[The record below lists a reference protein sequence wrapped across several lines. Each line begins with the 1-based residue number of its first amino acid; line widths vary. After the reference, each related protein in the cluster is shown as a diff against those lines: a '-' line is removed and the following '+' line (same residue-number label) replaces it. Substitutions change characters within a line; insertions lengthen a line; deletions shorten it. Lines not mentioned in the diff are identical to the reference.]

1 MTRFFSPL
9 SSLALATLLA
19 APALAQ
25 TVTPIGTI
33 QGSGPTATAGTYTV
47 EAVVTGLYSYLSPAG
62 FYVQND
68 AATADG
74 DPATSDALF
83 VVQPNA
89 TVAVGDRVR
98 ISGTVSERTG
108 TPSFGQ
114 AVLSSPSITT
124 LGTGAALPAFTL
136 LDNATFSN
144 TSLEQ
149 YEGMRVQFA
158 APLTVADVSSVKTQG
173 SLVLSTR
180 GLAYQ
185 PTQLVDPND
194 DPAAGTSSTGNTN
207 APAVTAYTT
216 ETATKT
222 ITLDDGRAATNQIPT
237 PYLDATLGTVRVG
250 STVASLRGIISY
262 KSTKYFL
269 QPLPGADAPV
279 VRVTRPGVPT
289 FAPHDVTLASF
300 NVLNYFN
307 GDGAGGG
314 FPTSRGATTLADFRR
329 QRQKIIA
336 AITQLNPDVAGL
348 MEIEND
354 GTGPASAIQ
363 DLLAGLN
370 AATAPGTYALIDDGA
385 TRQPNTSDLIRCA
398 IIYKPAA
405 VAPVGGVL
413 LSTSSA
419 FERSP
424 VAQVFAT
431 PAGQQFAFVVNHFKS
446 KASGSG
452 ANADQGDGQGASN
465 LRRTQQAQALIQ
477 FFNNTVRP
485 AGTQNII
492 SVGDYNANY
501 EEDPLDVLRA
511 AGLLTPA
518 PATSISY
525 VFNGLSGS
533 LDHAVVTPNLAN
545 AVEIH
550 KWNINSVEPEF
561 LEYDVAGPATDTL
574 SAFRSSDHDPVAIGL
589 TFSAIITA
597 TTPAAKAAT
606 WSVYPNPTADAFT
619 LDVAPTLAEGHLTVD
634 VISAQGQ
641 KLLHLHGLLPEV
653 QQELSRRSA
662 GLAAGLYVVRL
673 RGEDFQQ
680 TRRVTKL

>member
-1 MTRFFSPL
+1 MRFLP
-9 SSLALATLLA
+9 SLLLPTLALLA

-33 QGSGPTATAGTYTV
+33 QGNGGTATAGTFTI
-47 EAVVTGLYSYLSPAG
+47 EAVVTAVYPGLSPAG

-83 VVQPNA
+83 VIQNNPSVSIGDRLRITG
-89 TVAVGDRVR
+89 TVAER
-98 ISGTVSERTG
+98 IT

-114 AVLSSPSITT
+114 AVLSTPAITP
-124 LGTGAALPAFTL
+124 LGSGAALPAFVP

-144 TSLEQ
+144 AAIEQ

-158 APLTVADVSSVKTQG
+158 APLTVADVSGLKSQG
-173 SLVLSTR
+173 TLLLSAR
-180 GLAYQ
+180 GLVYQ
-185 PTQLVDPND
+185 PTQVVDPND
-194 DPAAGTSSTGNTN
+194 DPATGTSSTGSTN
-207 APAVTAYTT
+207 ATAVTDYA
-216 ETATKT
+216 AANSTKT
-222 ITLDDGRAATNQIPT
+222 LGLDDGRGGSNQQPL
-237 PYLDATLGTVRVG
+237 PYLDPVSNTVRVG
-250 STVASLRGIISY
+250 GTVTSLRGILGY
-262 KSTKYFL
+262 RTNKYVI

-279 VRVTRPGVPT
+279 VSSPRPAPPT
-289 FAPHDVTLASF
+289 FAQADVKLASF

-307 GDGAGGG
+307 GDGQGGG
-314 FPTSRGATTLADFRR
+314 FPTSRGARTLADFRR

-336 AITQLNPDVAGL
+336 AITQLNPDAAGL

-354 GTGPASAIQ
+354 GTGPGSAIQ

-370 AATAPGTYALIDDGA
+370 AATAPGTYALIDDGLL
-385 TRQPNTSDLIRCA
+385 RQPNTSDLIRCA

-405 VAPVGGVL
+405 LTPVGGVL
-413 LSTSSA
+413 LSTSSV

-424 VAQVFAT
+424 VAQVFRT
-431 PAGQQFAFVVNHFKS
+431 PAGQQFALVVNHFKS

-465 LRRTQQAQALIQ
+465 LRRVQQAQALVQ
-477 FFNNTVRP
+477 FFDNTVRP
-485 AGTQNII
+485 AGTANII

-518 PATSISY
+518 PASSISY
-525 VFNGLSGS
+525 VYNTLSGS
-533 LDHAVVTPNLAN
+533 LDHAVVTPNLAT
-545 AVEIH
+545 AVEVH
-550 KWNINSVEPEF
+550 KWNINAVEPEF
-561 LEYDVAGPATDTL
+561 LEYDVAGAATDTL
-574 SAFRSSDHDPVAIGL
+574 SPYRSSDHDPVAIGL
-589 TFSAIITA
+589 TFANIVTA
-597 TTPAAKAAT
+597 TAPAATAAG
-606 WSVYPNPTADAFT
+606 WSVYPNPAAAGFT
-619 LDVAPTLAEGHLTVD
+619 IDVAPALAAGHLTVD

-641 KLLHLHGLLPEV
+641 KLLHLHGPLAEV
-653 QQELSRRSA
+653 QQELSRRSV
-662 GLAAGLYVVRL
+662 GLGAGLYVLRL

-680 TRRVTKL
+680 TKRVTKL